1 MDIMGSRA
9 VFFDA
14 DGTICDIEKGIPDST
29 LQAIQALRRKG
40 HRAFLCT
47 GRSRA
52 FVTEDLEQAGFEG
65 IVAACGAYLEYE
77 GKRLFSQE
85 QTPEQSWRSIRILR
99 QYGLVPVM
107 EGPDHMYYDG
117 EEYNEMV
124 DWYAPLITRQLGSRL
139 LPIRGH
145 EKDLRANKISAKAR
159 PGSDPER
166 ACSLLADTY
175 DTIRHQEGMA
185 GGTIELIPK
194 GFSKAVG
201 IASLCRILKID
212 WKNTVIFGDS
222 NNDLS
227 MFQYAAVKVAMGNAP
242 QKIRNLAD
250 YVTEDMFHGGIQKGL
265 RALKLIE

>member
-1 MDIMGSRA
+1 MRKRA

-14 DGTICDIEKGIPDST
+14 DGTICDMEKGIPEST
-29 LQAIQALRRKG
+29 LQALRELRERG

-52 FVTEDLEQAGFEG
+52 FVTENLEQAGFEG
-65 IVAACGAYLEYE
+65 IVAACGAYLEY
-77 GKRLFSQE
+77 GGRRLFSQE
-85 QTPEQSWRSIRILR
+85 QTPERSWQSIQILR
-99 QYGLVPVM
+99 KCGLVPVM
-107 EGPDHMYYDG
+107 EGPDYMYYDA
-117 EEYNEMV
+117 EEYNETV

-145 EKDLRANKISAKAR
+145 EKDLRANKISTKVR
-159 PGSDPER
+159 PGSDPDK

-175 DTIRHQEGMA
+175 DAIRHQEGMA

-201 IASLCRILKID
+201 IASMCKIQGID
-212 WKNTVIFGDS
+212 WKDTVIFGDS

-227 MFQYAAVKVAMGNAP
+227 MFEYAAVKVAMGNAP

-250 YVTEDMFHGGIQKGL
+250 YVTEDMFHGGIRKGL
-265 RALKLIE
+265 QALGLIE